1 MIKIYVWDRSLPNNY
16 HSAESP
22 IGLELSASAVVMAP
36 SRKEA
41 IALVERQINPKDRIG
56 PSAHYVRMVEG
67 MKTTKPT
74 SETPITTPGRE
85 AVSRILFL
93 SIGAHYNDTKP
104 LKNPLSK

>member
-56 PSAHYVRMVEG
+56 PSAHYVRNTDNNARSGSCFADSV
-67 MKTTKPT
+67 PVD
-74 SETPITTPGRE
+74 RRALQRHE
-85 AVSRILFL
+85 AAEKS
-93 SIGAHYNDTKP
+93 P
-104 LKNPLSK
+104 Q